1 MPRLGEHASPFRM
14 GAVVHPTAPAAPCDD
29 ADAPE
34 QRPDTSDAP
43 QPWHQTPRDS
53 RPRGEYAGS
62 EGPAE
67 ATGHAESGHI
77 TCRMAAP
84 RRPERFP
91 NCRRI
96 RCAVQDARD
105 KRCGSGRRRG
115 AIRPRPATTKLRS
128 PKRQAPV
135 SALRQ
140 TEFATTLQRA
150 GQERARWPGWRDRC
164 FLACAGSVA
173 CAGTMSTRV
182 AVPYRRQ
189 RRAHAPTAGRPPT
202 RAAHMQC
209 GVRAPRRLV
218 PLRIAAARWPGC
230 SGMDFGIL
238 RRTRVHSRLPHRQTV
253 QNPLRPSRHVWWRPS
268 QLKFLPAGS
277 AVMRYGCRFGRNG
290 APEWQFVI
298 TFIIVYSLYS

>member
-1 MPRLGEHASPFRM
+1 MSHAGCLRRASRSASRIAAGF
-14 GAVVHPTAPAAPCDD
+14 AAPYKTRRTNG
-29 ADAPE
+29 AAQGAGGARFGHGQ
-34 QRPDTSDAP
+34 QRRSCAAQKGKRP
-43 QPWHQTPRDS
+43 S
-53 RPRGEYAGS
+53 RRCAKQS
-62 EGPAE
+62 LRQRSKGPA
-67 ATGHAESGHI
+67 
-77 TCRMAAP
+77 R
-84 RRPERFP
+84 
-91 NCRRI
+91 
-96 RCAVQDARD
+96 
-105 KRCGSGRRRG
+105 SGRT
-115 AIRPRPATTKLRS
+115 A
-128 PKRQAPV
+128 
-135 SALRQ
+135 
-140 TEFATTLQRA
+140 
-150 GQERARWPGWRDRC
+150 GWRDRC

-189 RRAHAPTAGRPPT
+189 RGAHAPTAGRPPT

-209 GVRAPRRLV
+209 GVRAPRRIV